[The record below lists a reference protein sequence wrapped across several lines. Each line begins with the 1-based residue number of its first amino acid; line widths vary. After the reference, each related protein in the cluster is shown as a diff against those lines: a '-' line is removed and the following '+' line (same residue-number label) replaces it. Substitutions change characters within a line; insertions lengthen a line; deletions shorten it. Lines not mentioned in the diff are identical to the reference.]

1 VPTTKESQMHQISS
15 HKAAISKPDQNP
27 RESQV
32 SKLKGKVAVV
42 TGASKGIGAAIAK
55 ALAAEGASVVVNY
68 ASSKAGADKVV
79 SAITAAGGK
88 AVAVGGDV
96 SKAAEAQGIIA
107 AAMKNY
113 GRLDILVNNSGV
125 YEFAPLEAVTED
137 SFHRQFNVNVLGLL
151 LTTQA
156 AAKHLGEGASIINI
170 GSAVSRITPPNSS
183 VYTATKGAVDAITG
197 VLARELGP
205 KKIRVNSINPGI
217 VETEGT
223 HSAGFI
229 GSDFEKG
236 AIAQTPL
243 GRIGQVG
250 DIASLAVFLASAD
263 SGWLTG
269 DQLLASGGL
278 S

>member
-1 VPTTKESQMHQISS
+1 
-15 HKAAISKPDQNP
+15 
-27 RESQV
+27 V

-68 ASSKAGADKVV
+68 ASSKEGAEKVV

-88 AVAVGGDV
+88 AVAVAGDV

-107 AAMKNY
+107 AAIKTF

-137 SFHRQFNVNVLGLL
+137 SFHRQFNINVLGLL

-156 AAKHLGEGASIINI
+156 AAKHLSEGASIINI

-205 KKIRVNSINPGI
+205 KKIRVNSINPGV

-243 GRIGQVG
+243 GRTGQPS
-250 DIASLAVFLASAD
+250 DIASLAVFLASND

-269 DQLLASGGL
+269 DHLLAAGGMR
-278 S
+278 

>member
-1 VPTTKESQMHQISS
+1 
-15 HKAAISKPDQNP
+15 
-27 RESQV
+27 V

-107 AAMKNY
+107 AAIKTY
-113 GRLDILVNNSGV
+113 GRLDVLVNNSGV

-250 DIASLAVFLASAD
+250 DIAALAVFLASAD